1 MPFKDL
7 RDFLATLE
15 QKGEVAHVSGA
26 HWNLELGVLSELA
39 FERQGPALLFENIA
53 EYSSEYRIVSNLCT
67 TNERALL
74 ALGISAEDSDE
85 IMIRWKERLEK
96 YRPVPP
102 VRVSGGPVLEN
113 QFQGDEIDLFKF
125 PVPRWHE
132 LDGGRYIGTGDCV
145 ILRDPE
151 NGRINVGTYRLQVQ
165 DRCTTTIQQSPRN
178 DGSKILRKYWEK
190 GLSAPVVATF
200 GQEPV
205 FFLTSCGRV
214 THLAAESELDLAGFI
229 RGESVEVIDGKLTG
243 LPIPA
248 TAEIAIEGFVPPPDV
263 DSRGEG
269 PFGEVT
275 GYYWG
280 GTGKEPVIQVQA
292 LYHRDQPIIVGA
304 PPFKPVPSHYAFPL
318 PLGPELTTWMRLETE
333 GITGIT
339 GVRNLGYCGATVI
352 RVRQE
357 NETQVPQLMSAV
369 ERLRMS
375 QRLVILVDDDIDINA
390 AEDVLWAV
398 GTRSDPATDLRT
410 DTFTSSWD
418 LNPSLSIEQRRQLRE
433 ENIGYPF
440 SRIVINACQPFA
452 AKAKL
457 SPVNKFSQK
466 LRREAVEKWG
476 NVLNSKRS
484 LY

>member
-7 RDFLATLE
+7 RDFLSALE
-15 QKGEVAHVSGA
+15 AKNQITHISGA
-26 HWNLELGVLSELA
+26 HWDMEMGVLSELA

-53 EYSSEYRIVSNLCT
+53 DYSADYRIVSNLCT
-67 TNERALL
+67 TSTRALM
-74 ALGISAEDSDE
+74 ALGIDPQDSGS
-85 IMIRWKERLEK
+85 IMLRWKDRLAS
-96 YRPVPP
+96 YQPVPP
-102 VRVSGGPVLEN
+102 LRVSDGPVLEN
-113 QFQGDEIDLFKF
+113 EFRGEEIDLFKF

-145 ILRDPE
+145 ILRDPDD
-151 NGRINVGTYRLQVQ
+151 GRINVGTYRLQVQ

-178 DGSKILRKYWEK
+178 DGSKILRKYWQR
-190 GLSAPVVATF
+190 GLSAPVVATL

-205 FFLTSCGRV
+205 CFLTSCGRV
-214 THLAAESELDLAGFI
+214 THHAVQSELDLAGFI
-229 RGESVEVIDGKLTG
+229 RGKPVEVIEGKVTG

-248 TAEIAIEGFVPPPDV
+248 TAEVAIEGVVPPPSV

-280 GTGKEPVIQVQA
+280 GTGKEPVIQLQA
-292 LYHRDQPIIVGA
+292 LYHRNQPILVGA

-318 PLGPELTTWMRLETE
+318 PMGPELATWMRLEAE
-333 GITGIT
+333 GISGIT

-357 NETQVPQLMSAV
+357 NETQVLELMNAV
-369 ERLRMS
+369 ERQRMS
-375 QRLVILVDDDIDINA
+375 QRLVILVDDDIDIND

-398 GTRSDPATDLRT
+398 GTRSDPARDMRT
-410 DTFTSSWD
+410 DTFTSGWD

-440 SRIVINACQPFA
+440 SRIVINACQPFSA
-452 AKAKL
+452 RATL
-457 SPVNKFSQK
+457 SPVNKFSEK
-466 LRREAVEKWG
+466 LRHAALEKWG
-476 NVLNSKRS
+476 DVLNSPAK
-484 LY
+484 